1 MEENENQQTLQ
12 TQQTVGQKKKSKLPV
27 LVAILLVVGLIL
39 IMFWA
44 GYFLGNFNAKH
55 NSQGNNGNTI
65 LTQSVIEKAEGIQK
79 VIDQYYLEEEDVEKV
94 QEGVYKG
101 MLEALGD
108 PYSVYYTKEEY
119 EEFQQSYEGEYCG
132 IGAVLTQNADT
143 GIITIVRPFE
153 DSPAAKAGMETDD
166 ILYKVEGEEVT
177 GQDLSSVVA
186 KVKGVEGTKVNL
198 VVMRDGKEI
207 EMNVERKTISIPTV
221 ESKMLEDNIGYIQIA
236 EFDEV
241 TVAQWEKAYETLTD
255 QGMNSLIVDLRD
267 NPGGGLDVVA
277 KILDTIC
284 PEGVVVYHENKYGQ
298 REEYTSDE
306 EHKIEIPMVVLVN
319 GNSAS
324 ASEIFAGAVK
334 DYGIGTLIGTTTY
347 GKGIVQQM
355 IGLKDGSAMKVT
367 ISKYYTPSGVC
378 IHKKGIEPD
387 ITLEFDS
394 EAYKKDKTDNQ
405 LNRAIEE
412 LKSR

>member
-12 TQQTVGQKKKSKLPV
+12 TQQTVEQKKKSKLPV
-27 LVAILLVVGLIL
+27 LVAILFVVSLIL

-44 GYFLGNFNAKH
+44 GYFLGDFNAKH
-55 NSQGNNGNTI
+55 NSHGKNGNTI
-65 LTQSVIEKAEGIQK
+65 LTQSVIEKAEGIQE
-79 VIDQYYLEEEDVEKV
+79 VIEQYYLEEEDVEKV

-241 TVAQWEKAYETLTD
+241 TVAQWEKAYETLTN

-405 LNRAIEE
+405 LNRALEE
-412 LKSR
+412 LKSK